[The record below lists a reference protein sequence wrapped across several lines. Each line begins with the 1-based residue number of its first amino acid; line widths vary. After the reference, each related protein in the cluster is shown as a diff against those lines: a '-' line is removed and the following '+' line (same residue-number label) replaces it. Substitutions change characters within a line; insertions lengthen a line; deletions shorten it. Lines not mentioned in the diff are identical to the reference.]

1 MQIEYGMSSMLNISC
16 PFHTPS
22 IINTVWKKPGSANM
36 QVKKAFRFELMPKG
50 SHIRSMKQ
58 FCGCARFV
66 FNKALAY
73 QKELYEADKTS
84 KFSYTRLANFLPAW
98 KKEFPWLKDCHSQV
112 LQQSLKDLES
122 AYRNFFA
129 KRTDFPRFKRK
140 GVRDSFRYPQGI
152 KLEEQNSRIYLPKLG
167 WIRYR
172 KSQNIAGTIKNVTV
186 SQRVGKW
193 YVSIQTEQET
203 VNPLPTGQTA
213 VGIDLGIARFA
224 TLSDGSYYEP
234 SNSFRHHQEALRKTQ
249 QAMSRKQKFSSNWQK
264 AKTRVQ
270 KIHSRIADIRK
281 DYLHKISTA
290 ISKSHAM
297 VCIEDLQVRNMS
309 KSASGTKETPGRNV
323 KAKSGLNKSI
333 LDQGWYEF
341 RRQLEYKL
349 AWNGGIL
356 VAVPPQNT
364 SRTCPE
370 CGYVSAENRQTQAE
384 FRCLACGFEENA
396 DLVGAIN
403 ILRAGH
409 AQLACEVNGAVM
421 PSAAGTHR
429 RNQST
434 RALAQ

>member
-1 MQIEYGMSSMLNISC
+1 
-16 PFHTPS
+16 
-22 IINTVWKKPGSANM
+22 M

-66 FNKALAY
+66 FNRALAY
-73 QKELYEADKTS
+73 QKDLYESDKAS

-98 KKEFPWLKDCHSQV
+98 KKAFPWLKDCHSQV

-129 KRTDFPRFKRK
+129 KRTDFPRFKLK
-140 GVRDSFRYPQGI
+140 GIRDSFRYPQGI
-152 KLEEQNSRIYLPKLG
+152 KLDENNSRIYLPKLG

-172 KSQNIAGTIKNVTV
+172 KSQDISGKIKNVTV
-186 SQRVGKW
+186 SERTGRW
-193 YVSIQTEQET
+193 YISIQTEQET
-203 VNPLPTGQTA
+203 VKPLPTAQSA
-213 VGIDLGIARFA
+213 VGIDMGIARFA
-224 TLSDGSYYEP
+224 TLSDGSCYEP
-234 SNSFRHHQEALRKTQ
+234 LNSFRHHQEALRKAQ
-249 QAMSRKQKFSSNWQK
+249 QAMGRKQKFSSNWQK
-264 AKTRVQ
+264 TKARVQ

-281 DYLHKISTA
+281 DYLHKTSTA
-290 ISKSHAM
+290 ISKNHAM

-309 KSASGTKETPGRNV
+309 RSASGTKETPGRNV
-323 KAKSGLNKSI
+323 RAKSGLNKSI

-356 VAVPPQNT
+356 VSVPPQNT

-370 CGYVSAENRQTQAE
+370 CGYVSAENRQTQAA
-384 FRCLACGFEENA
+384 FRCVACGFEENA
-396 DLVGAIN
+396 DLVGAVN

-409 AQLACEVNGAVM
+409 ARLACGLNGAVM
-421 PSAAGTHR
+421 PSEAGTHR
-429 RNQST
+429 GDQGT
-434 RALAQ
+434 CALAR